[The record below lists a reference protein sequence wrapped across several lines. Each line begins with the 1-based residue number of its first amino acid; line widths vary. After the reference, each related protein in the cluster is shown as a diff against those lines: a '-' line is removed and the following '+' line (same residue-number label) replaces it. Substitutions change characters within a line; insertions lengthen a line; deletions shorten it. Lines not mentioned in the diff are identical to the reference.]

1 MTAIR
6 IEGLHKSYGQVRA
19 LDGLSLTVAPNTVFG
34 FLGPNGAGKTTTL
47 RILAG
52 LARADRGAA
61 WVEGE
66 PAGPDSPARA
76 LVGYLPEEPRAY
88 AWMTPQEFLGTYVG
102 GLFGMSSR
110 VSRSRCSELLEW
122 VGLQDAAR
130 RRIGGFSRGMRQ
142 RLGLAQALM
151 NKPRVLLLDEPVS
164 ALDPA
169 GRRDMLLLI
178 ERLKAEATVFMST
191 HILED
196 VERVCDTVGIIHQG
210 RLVVVDERQALL
222 DRYAVPAVEVE
233 FDASRE
239 QEQTWRRQVAAQSFV
254 TGVAEHEQTI
264 RIRLDGSTHARTEI
278 ARLVLGSGLA
288 VTRFAIARPTLED
301 VFLELVGDG
310 ETQPSAERG

>member
-1 MTAIR
+1 VNAIR
-6 IEGLHKSYGQVRA
+6 IEGLHKAYGKVKA
-19 LDGLSLTVAPNTVFG
+19 LDGLSLTVEPNTVFG

-52 LARADRGAA
+52 LARPDRGAA
-61 WVEGE
+61 WVAGE
-66 PAGPDSPARA
+66 AVGPDSPARG

-102 GLFGMSSR
+102 GLFGMSAR
-110 VSRSRCSELLEW
+110 ESRSRCAELLEL
-122 VGLQDAAR
+122 VGLQDAAHR
-130 RRIGGFSRGMRQ
+130 RVAGFSRGMRQ

-151 NKPRVLLLDEPVS
+151 NKPRVVLLDEPVS

-233 FDASRE
+233 FEASRA
-239 QEQTWRRQVAAQSFV
+239 QEQAWRREIAGKPFV

-264 RIRLDGSTHARTEI
+264 RVRLDGSPQARVEM
-278 ARLVLGSGLA
+278 AQLVLGSGLPVA
-288 VTRFAIARPTLED
+288 RFAVARPTLED
-301 VFLELVGDG
+301 VFLGLVENGAPLP
-310 ETQPSAERG
+310 TAERG